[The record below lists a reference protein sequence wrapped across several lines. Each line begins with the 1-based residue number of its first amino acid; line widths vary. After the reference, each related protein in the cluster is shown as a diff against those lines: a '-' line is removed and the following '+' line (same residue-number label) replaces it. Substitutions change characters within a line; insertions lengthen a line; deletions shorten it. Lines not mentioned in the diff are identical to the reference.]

1 MTSGRSRRI
10 RDKLVQAETVDAGKC
25 ETVFLYFPLVDYVGD
40 GFVGGFIN
48 CIHGLSRLFMG
59 IT

>member
-25 ETVFLYFPLVDYVGD
+25 ETVFLYFTLVDYVGD
-40 GFVGGFIN
+40 EFVGGFIN
-48 CIHGLSRLFMG
+48 FIHGLSRLFMG